1 MDDHAY
7 HVYDETYIPLS
18 KTATQWINEIDQRPH
33 NRSFLNSTS
42 VTKILLRNAPA
53 PTTFT
58 TPTFLSTRIAPGNPL
73 VKPAV
78 ATTTLSRLDRSYL
91 SPTEAAK
98 SKRWQKAHKTTYLSN
113 FQHVQKK
120 KKRSKR
126 KRQRQ
131 RGVAHRRLPPLVLQN
146 SQKKMSLQQQQRL
159 PFQLTSSS
167 EIPVTSG
174 AFYRDRRK
182 IILRLEQNNHLQMLQ
197 DRRVRMES
205 KLHET
210 LQAWTLMHRAVG
222 DAMEILI
229 DSEPTRKEAQ
239 RQYPR
244 LLQSM
249 ERDRKRLQGQLE
261 KMTIAVTRATEE
273 ERNFVE
279 HVKTMVLPQPKT
291 VKPMKAKTSRTLL

>member
-7 HVYDETYIPLS
+7 HMYDETYIPLS
-18 KTATQWINEIDQRPH
+18 NTATRWINEIDQRQH
-33 NRSFLNSTS
+33 NRSLLNSTS

-78 ATTTLSRLDRSYL
+78 ATLSRLDKSFL

-113 FQHVQKK
+113 FQHGRKK
-120 KKRSKR
+120 KVTAKRRKR
-126 KRQRQ
+126 KRQR
-131 RGVAHRRLPPLVLQN
+131 GVVHRRLPPLVLQN
-146 SQKKMSLQQQQRL
+146 SQKKISLQQQRL

-167 EIPVTSG
+167 AIPVTSG
-174 AFYRDRRK
+174 TFYRDRRNV
-182 IILRLEQNNHLQMLQ
+182 ILRLEQNNHLQMLQ

-222 DAMEILI
+222 DAMEVLI
-229 DSEPTRKEAQ
+229 DSEPTRKEGQ

-261 KMTIAVTRATEE
+261 KMTIAVNTAAEE
-273 ERNFVE
+273 ERDFVQ
-279 HVKTMVLPQPKT
+279 HVRTMVLPQPKT

>member
-58 TPTFLSTRIAPGNPL
+58 TPTFLSTRITPGNPL

-78 ATTTLSRLDRSYL
+78 ATTTLSRLDRSFL

-113 FQHVQKK
+113 FQHGQKK
-120 KKRSKR
+120 KKRRKR

-146 SQKKMSLQQQQRL
+146 SQKK
-159 PFQLTSSS
+159 SS

-229 DSEPTRKEAQ
+229 DSEPTRKEGQ

-244 LLQSM
+244 LLKSM

-261 KMTIAVTRATEE
+261 KMTIAVTRAAEE

-279 HVKTMVLPQPKT
+279 HVRTMVLPQPKT